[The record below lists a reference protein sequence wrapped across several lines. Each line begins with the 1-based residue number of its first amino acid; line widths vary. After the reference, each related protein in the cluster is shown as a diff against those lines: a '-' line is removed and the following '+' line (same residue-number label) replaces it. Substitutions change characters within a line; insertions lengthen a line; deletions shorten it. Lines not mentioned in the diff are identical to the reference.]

1 MLKQK
6 KQGENK
12 MQTQNIFDLQIKNKK
27 QTKKELGKKYADL
40 RSDIKS
46 YTNDNYD
53 DQLTFEYILQT
64 YVPAKVLKVWIT
76 KAKEELKEYE
86 QTTKGDK

>member
-1 MLKQK
+1 
-6 KQGENK
+6 
-12 MQTQNIFDLQIKNKK
+12 MQTKNIFDSQIKNKK
-27 QTKKELGKKYADL
+27 QTKKELGRKYLEL

-64 YVPAKVLKVWIT
+64 YVPVKVLKVWIIR
-76 KAKEELKEYE
+76 AKEELKEYE
-86 QTTKGDK
+86 QTTKGE

>member
-1 MLKQK
+1 MK
-6 KQGENK
+6 KENV
-12 MQTQNIFDLQIKNKK
+12 FDLQIKNKK
-27 QTKKELGKKYADL
+27 QTKKELGRKYADL

-64 YVPAKVLKVWIT
+64 YVPTKVLKVWID
-76 KAKEELKEYE
+76 KAKEELKQYKQQKEKE
-86 QTTKGDK
+86 NEI